1 MEKEM
6 LEEWGR
12 KADQGEYTSIC
23 TKFSFITISLSRIE
37 LISLNP
43 KMWWRYTFC
52 FARRRAAEGLPAPIP
67 PNPPGFTLLPSP
79 FANFSLPR
87 GFEGI
92 DLRQEDFEGD
102 YPAME
107 IFDTRE
113 QAYIASERRTKPFR
127 MRPKSIV
134 AKAWERRKRSDK

>member
-1 MEKEM
+1 VSTSV
-6 LEEWGR
+6 
-12 KADQGEYTSIC
+12 YT
-23 TKFSFITISLSRIE
+23 KVNFMTISLLCTE
-37 LISLNP
+37 LRSLNP

-52 FARRRAAEGLPAPIP
+52 FARRRATEGLPAPIP

-79 FANFSLPR
+79 FPKFSLPR
-87 GFEGI
+87 GFEDI
-92 DLRQEDFEGD
+92 DLRQEDFEGN

-113 QAYIASERRTKPFR
+113 QAYVASERRTKPFR

-134 AKAWERRKRSDK
+134 AKAWERRKTSDK